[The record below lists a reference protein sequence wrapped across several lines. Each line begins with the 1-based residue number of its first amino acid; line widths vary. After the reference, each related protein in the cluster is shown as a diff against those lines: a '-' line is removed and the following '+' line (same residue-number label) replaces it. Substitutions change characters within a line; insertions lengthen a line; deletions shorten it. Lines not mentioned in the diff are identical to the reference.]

1 MDKLIEKYQKHISSA
16 FDIDCN
22 LFDLTSKCF
31 FNPTQVYCSQCPT
44 QCDFVNTHMYGCY
57 ESIRWDN
64 KYIYYCPC
72 GYIFIA
78 VPIFDEQLIL
88 RTGVIT
94 GPILMG
100 ELEDFPNASDLPNY
114 STKKV
119 NDITNLISAIFVPR
133 FNKSASSESTEDFL
147 NTIYEELAFLKPEL
161 SYPLELEKDLQK
173 SITDHD
179 KLQSR
184 ELLNKLLGQ
193 IFFYSNGDLKIIK
206 SRVVE
211 LLSLLSR
218 SAIEAGADIN
228 QILSQNTHYIAEIES
243 FQSLEKLSIWLSDII
258 SRFVNYVFE
267 FNSVKHADV
276 MYKITAY
283 IKNNYMNKITLT
295 DISEHVY
302 LSKMYVSKIFKEEMK
317 ITLSEYINKTRIEK
331 SKALLLDSSLSIV
344 DVANLVGY
352 EDQSYF
358 TKVFKNIMG
367 VSPGKYKEK
376 HGKVWVETQ

>member
-16 FDIDCN
+16 FDVDCN
-22 LFDLTSKCF
+22 LFDITSKSF
-31 FNPTQVYCSQCPT
+31 RDLSSVYCVNCPSK
-44 QCDFVNTHMYGCY
+44 CDFLNTHLYGCY
-57 ESIRWDN
+57 ESVRWDN

-78 VPIFDEQLIL
+78 VPIFDEQGSL
-88 RTGVIT
+88 RTGIIT

-100 ELEDFPNASDLPNY
+100 ELEDFNDAPALPNY

-119 NDITNLISAIFVPR
+119 NDITNLISAVFSPL
-133 FNKSASSESTEDFL
+133 FSKNTPNDSTEDFL
-147 NTIYEELAFLKPEL
+147 NTIYKELAVLP
-161 SYPLELEKDLQK
+161 STPNYPLGLEKDLQK
-173 SITDHD
+173 SIVERDN
-179 KLQSR
+179 KQAR

-206 SRVVE
+206 SRVIE
-211 LLSLLSR
+211 LISLLSR
-218 SAIEAGADIN
+218 SAIDAGADIH
-228 QILSQNTHYIAEIES
+228 QILNQNTNYIAEIES
-243 FQSLEKLSIWLSDII
+243 FNSLEKLSVWLSDII

-267 FNSVKHADV
+267 FNTVKHADV
-276 MYKITAY
+276 IYKITAY
-283 IKNNYMNKITLT
+283 IKNNYMHKITLT

-302 LSKMYVSKIFKEEMK
+302 LSKMYVSKIFKEEMS

-331 SKALLLDSSLSIV
+331 STALLLDSSLSIV

-376 HGKVWVETQ
+376 HGKV

>member
-1 MDKLIEKYQKHISSA
+1 MENLIEKYQKHIGSA
-16 FDIDCN
+16 FDVDCN
-22 LFDLTSKCF
+22 LIDLTSKSF
-31 FNPTQVYCSQCPT
+31 QDPSSVYCSHCPT
-44 QCDFVNTHMYGCY
+44 QCDFANTHMYGCY

-78 VPIFDEQLIL
+78 VPIFDEQMIL

-100 ELEDFPNASDLPNY
+100 ELEDFTDVPDLPNY

-119 NDITNLISAIFVPR
+119 NDITNLISAIFVPI
-133 FNKSASSESTEDFL
+133 FNKSTPTDSKEDFL
-147 NTIYEELAFLKPEL
+147 NTIYKELSFLKPAL
-161 SYPLELEKDLQK
+161 DYPLELEKDLQK
-173 SITDHD
+173 SIADHD
-179 KLQSR
+179 KSQSK

-206 SRVVE
+206 SRVIE

-218 SAIEAGADIN
+218 SAIDAGADIH
-228 QILSQNTHYIAEIES
+228 QILTQNTNYIEEIEK

-267 FNSVKHADV
+267 FNAVKHSDV

-317 ITLSEYINKTRIEK
+317 ITLSEYINKVRIEK
-331 SKALLLDSSLSIV
+331 SSSLLLDSSLSIA
-344 DVANLVGY
+344 DIAILVGF

-376 HGKVWVETQ
+376 HGKV

>member
-1 MDKLIEKYQKHISSA
+1 MDKLIKKYQKHISSA

-22 LFDLTSKCF
+22 LFDLTSKSF
-31 FNPTQVYCSQCPT
+31 QNPSSVYCYHCPT
-44 QCDFVNTHMYGCY
+44 QCDFANTHMYGCY
-57 ESIRWDN
+57 ECIRWDN

-78 VPIFDEQLIL
+78 VPIFDEELIL

-100 ELEDFPNASDLPNY
+100 ELEDFPDAPDLPNY

-119 NDITNLISAIFVPR
+119 NDITNLISAIFVPQ
-133 FNKSASSESTEDFL
+133 FGKNVSSDSTEDFL
-147 NTIYEELAFLKPEL
+147 NTIYKELSFLTPDL

-173 SITDHD
+173 SIADHD
-179 KLQSR
+179 KMQSR

-193 IFFYSNGDLKIIK
+193 IFFYSNGDLKTIK
-206 SRVVE
+206 SRVIE
-211 LLSLLSR
+211 LISLLSR
-218 SAIEAGADIN
+218 SAIDAGADIH
-228 QILSQNTHYIAEIES
+228 QILIQNTNYIAEIES

-267 FNSVKHADV
+267 FNTVKHADV
-276 MYKITAY
+276 IYKITAY
-283 IKNNYMNKITLT
+283 IKTNYMNKITLT
-295 DISEHVY
+295 DISKHVF
-302 LSKMYVSKIFKEEMK
+302 LSKMYVSKIFREEMK
-317 ITLSEYINKTRIEK
+317 ITISEYINKTRIER
-331 SKALLLDSSLSIV
+331 STALLLDSSLSIV

-358 TKVFKNIMG
+358 TKVFKSIMG

-376 HGKVWVETQ
+376 HGKV

>member
-1 MDKLIEKYQKHISSA
+1 MDKLIEKYQKHIISA

-22 LFDLTSKCF
+22 VFDLTLKNFENLSSL
-31 FNPTQVYCSQCPT
+31 YCSHCPT
-44 QCDFVNTHMYGCY
+44 QCDFINTHLYGCY
-57 ESIRWDN
+57 ESTRWDN

-78 VPIFDEQLIL
+78 VPIFDDQSVL
-88 RTGVIT
+88 RKGVIT

-100 ELEDFPNASDLPNY
+100 ELEDFVGTPDLPNY

-119 NDITNLISAIFVPR
+119 NDITNLISAVFVPK
-133 FNKSASSESTEDFL
+133 FNNSVSNDSTEDFL
-147 NTIYEELAFLKPEL
+147 NTIYKELALLNPAL
-161 SYPLELEKDLQK
+161 NYPLGLEKDLQK
-173 SITDHD
+173 SIAERDNM
-179 KLQSR
+179 QSR

-206 SRVVE
+206 SRIVE
-211 LLSLLSR
+211 LISLLSR
-218 SAIEAGADIN
+218 SAIDSGADIN
-228 QILSQNTHYIAEIES
+228 QILNQNTNYIAEIES
-243 FQSLEKLSIWLSDII
+243 FQSLEKLSVWLSNII
-258 SRFVNYVFE
+258 SRFINYVFE
-267 FNSVKHADV
+267 FNAIKHADV
-276 MYKITAY
+276 IYKITTY
-283 IKNNYMNKITLT
+283 IKSNYMHKISLA

-317 ITLSEYINKTRIEK
+317 ITLSGYINKIRIEK

-344 DVANLVGY
+344 DVANIVGY

-358 TKVFKNIMG
+358 TKVFKSIMG

-376 HGKVWVETQ
+376 HGKV